1 MNMRTERSEVTPP
14 DSRASREAMRTIV
27 VAAVFLF
34 ACGGKPKQQPTTVDN
49 DNSMTTPPPDNSAAM
64 VTPEQMDE
72 IQRDLGR
79 KRETVSRC
87 LAIAVDN
94 KELPKQSKGKI
105 TLEITITN
113 QHASNV
119 KVINASLDSQSLHDC
134 VIKKV
139 QEIEFPAL
147 ANPYET
153 SYTYQFEAI

>member
-1 MNMRTERSEVTPP
+1 MTIA
-14 DSRASREAMRTIV
+14 RASILAL
-27 VAAVFLF
+27 AAVLGG
-34 ACGGKPKQQPTTVDN
+34 CGGAPAQ
-49 DNSMTTPPPDNSAAM
+49 TTPVEPGVASPGAGAPSGSEQVA
-64 VTPEQMDE
+64 PETMDQINRSLE
-72 IQRDLGR
+72 R
-79 KRETVSRC
+79 KRPIVSHC